1 MKKVI
6 TPVGTSLFE
15 NFLRSGKADKSF
27 REKYEYFK
35 NKKIKAEGLEGEKVK
50 KSILKNALNENWFK
64 ENIDASAEIK
74 SLIKIKKKLNDDIR
88 IYLIHSDTA
97 LSKLASEILVDSFKY
112 YNELKNSEVE
122 VKGVNG
128 LQIWDSKEFVKGMA
142 ELIKLIYHISGGYW
156 DDVVINITGGFKATV
171 PYLTILGQINK
182 CDIYYIFE
190 EAEGLIKIPYIPI
203 DINWDLIERYEKFL
217 MELEKED
224 IKRGAQDISEEI
236 EILLEVV
243 DDMYCLNPLGVTL
256 WEKYK
261 SMFRYFYIFDDVKD
275 EVQKRKNLIE
285 KSLIELDRR
294 LRNNPNDRDLDHKV
308 KNLDTKVFKIF
319 KHKEDNLQVRILYRT
334 AYKEKTIYGIVDYDI
349 LIASIAVGNEVHNA
363 GGESEYIERFERVLN
378 KEGIFDSK
386 NYEIYKIQVEGKK

>member
-15 NFLRSGKADKSF
+15 NFLKSGKADENF
-27 REKYEYFK
+27 RRKYEDL
-35 NKKIKAEGLEGEKVK
+35 KKIKAEGLEGEKVK

-74 SLIKIKKKLNDDIR
+74 SLIKIKNKLNDDIR

-112 YNELKNSEVE
+112 YNDLKNSKVE
-122 VKGVNG
+122 VKGVKG

-190 EAEGLIKIPYIPI
+190 RTEALIKIPYIPI
-203 DINWDLIERYEKFL
+203 DINWGLMEKYEKFL
-217 MELEKED
+217 MELEKEN
-224 IKRGAQDISEEI
+224 IKKGAQDISKEI

-275 EVQKRKNLIE
+275 EVKKRKNLVE
-285 KSLIELDRR
+285 KSLLELDRR

-319 KHKEDNLQVRILYRT
+319 KHKEDDLQVRILYRT
-334 AYKEKTIYGIVDYDI
+334 ASKGKTIYGIVDYDI

-363 GGESEYIERFERVLN
+363 GSESEYIEKFERVLN

>member
-15 NFLRSGKADKSF
+15 NFLKSGKADENF
-27 REKYEYFK
+27 IRKYEYFK
-35 NKKIKAEGLEGEKVK
+35 NKKIKAEGLEGEEGK

-74 SLIKIKKKLNDDIR
+74 SLIKIKNKLNDDIR

-112 YNELKNSEVE
+112 YNDLKNSKVE

-182 CDIYYIFE
+182 CDIYYVFE
-190 EAEGLIKIPYIPI
+190 RTEALIKIPYIPI
-203 DINWDLIERYEKFL
+203 DINWGLIERYEKFL
-217 MELEKED
+217 MELEKVD

-275 EVQKRKNLIE
+275 EVKKRKNLVE
-285 KSLIELDRR
+285 KSLLELDRR

-363 GGESEYIERFERVLN
+363 GSESEYIEKFERVLN

>member
-6 TPVGTSLFE
+6 TPVGTSLFK
-15 NFLRSGKADKSF
+15 NFIKSGKADENF
-27 REKYEYFK
+27 RKKYEDL
-35 NKKIKAEGLEGEKVK
+35 KKIKAEGLEGEKMK

-74 SLIKIKKKLNDDIR
+74 SLIKIKNKLNDDIR

-112 YNELKNSEVE
+112 YNDLKNSKVE

-182 CDIYYIFE
+182 CDIYYVFE

-203 DINWDLIERYEKFL
+203 DINWGLMEKYEKFL

-224 IKRGAQDISEEI
+224 IKRGAQDISKEI

-275 EVQKRKNLIE
+275 EVKKRKNLVE
-285 KSLIELDRR
+285 KSLLELDRR

-319 KHKEDNLQVRILYRT
+319 KHKEDDLQVRILYRT
-334 AYKEKTIYGIVDYDI
+334 ASKGKTIYGIVDYDI

-363 GGESEYIERFERVLN
+363 GSESEYIEKFERVLN
-378 KEGIFDSK
+378 KEEIFDSK

>member
-1 MKKVI
+1 
-6 TPVGTSLFE
+6 
-15 NFLRSGKADKSF
+15 
-27 REKYEYFK
+27 
-35 NKKIKAEGLEGEKVK
+35 
-50 KSILKNALNENWFK
+50 
-64 ENIDASAEIK
+64 
-74 SLIKIKKKLNDDIR
+74 
-88 IYLIHSDTA
+88 
-97 LSKLASEILVDSFKY
+97 
-112 YNELKNSEVE
+112 
-122 VKGVNG
+122 
-128 LQIWDSKEFVKGMA
+128 
-142 ELIKLIYHISGGYW
+142 
-156 DDVVINITGGFKATV
+156 
-171 PYLTILGQINK
+171 
-182 CDIYYIFE
+182 
-190 EAEGLIKIPYIPI
+190 LIKIPYIPI

-217 MELEKED
+217 MELEKEN

-308 KNLDTKVFKIF
+308 KNLDTKGFKIF

-334 AYKEKTIYGIVDYDI
+334 AYKGKTIYGIVDYDI

-378 KEGIFDSK
+378 KEEIFDSK

>member
-15 NFLRSGKADKSF
+15 KFIKSGKADENF
-27 REKYEYFK
+27 IRKYEYFK
-35 NKKIKAEGLEGEKVK
+35 NKKIKAEGLEGEEGK

-64 ENIDASAEIK
+64 GNIDASAEIK
-74 SLIKIKKKLNDDIR
+74 SLIKIKERLNDDIR

-97 LSKLASEILVDSFKY
+97 LSKLASDILVDSFKY
-112 YNELKNSEVE
+112 YNDLKNSKVE

-203 DINWDLIERYEKFL
+203 DINWGLMEKYEKFL
-217 MELEKED
+217 MELEKEN
-224 IKRGAQDISEEI
+224 IKKGAQDISEEI

-275 EVQKRKNLIE
+275 EVKKRKNLVE
-285 KSLIELDRR
+285 KSLLELDRR

-334 AYKEKTIYGIVDYDI
+334 TYKEKTIYGIVDYDI

-363 GGESEYIERFERVLN
+363 GSESEYIEKFERVLN
-378 KEGIFDSK
+378 KEEIFDSK

>member
-15 NFLRSGKADKSF
+15 NFLKSGKADENF
-27 REKYEYFK
+27 RRKYEDL
-35 NKKIKAEGLEGEKVK
+35 KKIKAEGLEGEKMK

-74 SLIKIKKKLNDDIR
+74 SLIKIKNKLNDDIR

-112 YNELKNSEVE
+112 YNDLKNSKVE

-182 CDIYYIFE
+182 CDIYYVFE

-203 DINWDLIERYEKFL
+203 DINWGLMEKYEKFL
-217 MELEKED
+217 MELEKEN
-224 IKRGAQDISEEI
+224 IKKGAQDISKEI

-275 EVQKRKNLIE
+275 EVKKRKNLVE
-285 KSLIELDRR
+285 KSLLELDRR

-319 KHKEDNLQVRILYRT
+319 KHKEDDLQVRILYRT
-334 AYKEKTIYGIVDYDI
+334 ASKGKTIYGIVDYDI

-363 GGESEYIERFERVLN
+363 GSESEYIEKFERVLN
-378 KEGIFDSK
+378 KEEIFDSK

>member
-15 NFLRSGKADKSF
+15 NFLKSGKADVNFK
-27 REKYEYFK
+27 RKYEDL
-35 NKKIKAEGLEGEKVK
+35 KKIKAEGLEGEKGK

-74 SLIKIKKKLNDDIR
+74 SLIKIKQKLNDDIR
-88 IYLIHSDTA
+88 IYLIYSNTA
-97 LSKLASEILVDSFKY
+97 LSKLASDILVNSFKY

-128 LQIWDSKEFVKGMA
+128 LQIWDSNEFVKGMA

-156 DDVVINITGGFKATV
+156 NDVVINITGGFKATV

-243 DDMYCLNPLGVTL
+243 NDMYCLNPLGVTL

-275 EVQKRKNLIE
+275 EVQKRKNLVE
-285 KSLIELDRR
+285 KSLLELDRR

-308 KNLDTKVFKIF
+308 KNLDTKGFKIF

-334 AYKEKTIYGIVDYDI
+334 AYKGKTIYGIVDYDI

-378 KEGIFDSK
+378 KEEIFDSK

>member
-6 TPVGTSLFE
+6 TPVGTALFE
-15 NFLRSGKADKSF
+15 NFLKSGKADENF
-27 REKYEYFK
+27 RKKYEYF
-35 NKKIKAEGLEGEKVK
+35 KKIKAEGLEGEEKK

-74 SLIKIKKKLNDDIR
+74 SLIKIKQKLNDDIR

-217 MELEKED
+217 MELEKEN

-261 SMFRYFYIFDDVKD
+261 SMFRYFYIFDDVKE

-308 KNLDTKVFKIF
+308 KNLDTKGFKIF

-334 AYKEKTIYGIVDYDI
+334 AYKGKTIYGIVDYDI

-363 GGESEYIERFERVLN
+363 GSESEYIERFERVLN
-378 KEGIFDSK
+378 KERIFDSK